1 VDYSFNDG
9 LRARRGAAAR
19 YADLH
24 EEFARLFPSLS
35 NVGFD
40 SVWSG
45 SVDMSLNGSPSVGSI
60 GRHGNI
66 FYGIGFS
73 GHGVNLSS
81 VCGRIIADLVAG
93 AGAQWAWLPF
103 VNRLPPYIPNEPFRW
118 LGVEAGLAYTRWVE
132 G

>member
-1 VDYSFNDG
+1 
-9 LRARRGAAAR
+9 
-19 YADLH
+19 
-24 EEFARLFPSLS
+24 LS
-35 NVGFD
+35 DVGFE
-40 SVWSG
+40 SAWAG
-45 SVDMSLNGSPSVGSI
+45 SVDMSLDGSPAVGSI
-60 GRHGNI
+60 GRHGNV

-81 VCGRIIADLVAG
+81 VCGRIIADLVVG

-118 LGVEAGLAYTRWVE
+118 LGIEADLAYTRWVE